1 MQCYSPTPGTTYS
14 MDLVNSHLF
23 NRLSQFFTFFLIL
36 SDHFKLQTMK
46 RFSMRTHLF
55 HAFHHFTNMCLPHG
69 KHCSIKLNFIL
80 DSSFPCC
87 AWLCCHTH
95 AHPTCSMLLF
105 HSATTMQLHH
115 VLNLC
120 HACPRQYR

>member
-80 DSSFPCC
+80 DSLFLCC

-95 AHPTCSMLLF
+95 AHPTYSMRLF

-120 HACPRQYR
+120 HACPRQYQ